1 MILALK
7 FNFLSKPEAIFQ
19 CILEFC
25 VQNHLDLG
33 GSWSS
38 LPEIPMKSSRQSR
51 AKKEGVTGL
60 HEPGRPT
67 GSECPP
73 PHLFFSRPFFIYLFS
88 MVFTNS
94 ETIELLTEGGHKPG
108 QIRKVAFSPNQ
119 MTLGGFKPSYKSK
132 ILGGSH
138 SLHISS
144 IGRLFGV
151 FDFDP

>member
-1 MILALK
+1 MA
-7 FNFLSKPEAIFQ
+7 A
-19 CILEFC
+19 
-25 VQNHLDLG
+25 QNYQNYANDD
-33 GSWSS
+33 
-38 LPEIPMKSSRQSR
+38 
-51 AKKEGVTGL
+51 
-60 HEPGRPT
+60 
-67 GSECPP
+67 
-73 PHLFFSRPFFIYLFS
+73 
-88 MVFTNS
+88 
-94 ETIELLTEGGHKPG
+94 LTEGGHKPA